1 MNRSL
6 LNYCLILIISIG
18 VVFVLMQ
25 WHHIFIPIAIAVTIW
40 YVINALAQ
48 ALGRISVAGVRPPRL
63 VCTAGA
69 VVTVIAASVVLTEL
83 IVDSVRAFQTAAPR
97 YEQQLHAIL
106 QKYAMIANLDQAPTV
121 KQIISGLNIENLA
134 TSLAASAA
142 SIFFNALIIF
152 FYVLFLMVQQKYM
165 PKKLRL
171 MIRDENRRQVV
182 EAMIA
187 RIQHDI
193 QSYIGVMAFLAIV
206 TGAVTYLVL
215 RLVGVDFAVLWSVVI
230 ALFSFIPTI
239 GTVFGIAF
247 PSLIALLQ
255 FDTFTP
261 FLIVLAT
268 LGAAQIILNNFA
280 QPALMGRSLNLSPV
294 VILAALAVW
303 GTIWGVTGAILCIPI
318 TVATMI
324 VFSQFEATRSVAV
337 LLSQDGEIY

>member
-1 MNRSL
+1 
-6 LNYCLILIISIG
+6 LNYGLVLIISIG
-18 VVFVLMQ
+18 VVFILMQ
-25 WHHIFIPIAIAVTIW
+25 WRHIFIPIAIAVTIW
-40 YVINALAQ
+40 YVINALAR
-48 ALGRISVAGVRPPRL
+48 ALGRISIAGVGLPRF

-69 VVTVIAASVVLTEL
+69 VVTVIAAGVMLTEL
-83 IVDSVRAFQTAAPR
+83 LAESVRAFQTAAPR
-97 YEQQLHAIL
+97 YEQQLQAL
-106 QKYAMIANLDQAPTV
+106 LEKYAKITNLDQTPTV
-121 KQIISGLNIENLA
+121 KQIISGLNIEA
-134 TSLAASAA
+134 LAATLAESAA
-142 SIFFNALIIF
+142 SIFFNALLIF

-171 MIRDENRRQVV
+171 MIRDENRRQTV

-187 RIQHDI
+187 RIQHNI
-193 QSYIGVMAFLAIV
+193 QTYIGVMVFLAIV

-215 RLVGVDFAVLWSVVI
+215 SLVGVDFAVLWSVII

-239 GTVFGIAF
+239 GTAFGIVL

-268 LGAAQIILNNFA
+268 LGAAQVILNNFA
-280 QPALMGRSLNLSPV
+280 QPALMGRSLNLSSV

-318 TVATMI
+318 TVAMMI
-324 VFSQFEATRSVAV
+324 VFSHFEATRSVAV
-337 LLSQDGEIY
+337 LLSLDGEIE